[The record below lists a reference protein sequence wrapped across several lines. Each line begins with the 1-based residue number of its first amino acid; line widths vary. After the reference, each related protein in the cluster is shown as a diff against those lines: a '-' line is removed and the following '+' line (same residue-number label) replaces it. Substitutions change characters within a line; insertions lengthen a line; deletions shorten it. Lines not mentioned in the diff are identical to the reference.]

1 MKQFIDIPRIN
12 KYKGDKESDR
22 EKGIN
27 WRLSQ
32 ITAEKIAFLVST
44 HDNILGQPGESPQI
58 KIRCIS

>member
-1 MKQFIDIPRIN
+1 MRVIVMNYGLWLSINFFQHKDDNIDIPRIN

-32 ITAEKIAFLVST
+32 ITAEMFT
-44 HDNILGQPGESPQI
+44 G
-58 KIRCIS
+58 